1 MRTARQRTATS
12 RRARPRWRRSPR
24 AGGGSSLRSGS
35 PLSGANRT
43 SSRHRRRADSDPQAT
58 YARLKSRSAAVSCPI
73 EVCYPFGRKYGRDLG
88 SEAALVHCASRRC
101 SGVAARGARA
111 AVRIEDAS
119 HRHHR
124 SRSHVGDHF
133 RQALRDLGY
142 VEGRNIAIE
151 YRSAEAGPERLV
163 AAATELAQLQVDVI
177 VTFGSP
183 ATQAAKQA
191 TTTIPIV
198 MAGIGDPVRAGFVAS
213 LAHPGGNITGNTI
226 LGPEVAAK
234 RLQLFKL
241 AVPTM
246 SRVAFLW
253 SPDNPSQTT
262 YPDEWKA
269 AARALGVEML
279 FAAVRS
285 SDEFDTAFAAMMRE
299 RPDAFTMT
307 ADYLHQLHIGWII
320 DFLARNR
327 LPGAYHMRE
336 NVVAG
341 GLMSYGASLPDLIR
355 RAAGYLHKIL
365 QGTRP
370 GDLPVEQ
377 PTKFDLTVNLK
388 TAKALGLMIPEPF
401 LLLAD
406 EVIE

>member
-1 MRTARQRTATS
+1 M
-12 RRARPRWRRSPR
+12 
-24 AGGGSSLRSGS
+24 
-35 PLSGANRT
+35 
-43 SSRHRRRADSDPQAT
+43 RRRAFIT
-58 YARLKSRSAAVSCPI
+58 L
-73 EVCYPFGRKYGRDLG
+73 LG
-88 SEAALVHCASRRC
+88 SATMWPL
-101 SGVAARGARA
+101 AARAQQVA
-111 AVRIEDAS
+111 KIPRIGVIDPTAIW
-119 HRHHR
+119 
-124 SRSHVGDHF
+124 DPF
-133 RQALRDLGY
+133 RQGLLDLGY

-151 YRSAEAGPERLV
+151 YRSAEGRPERLV
-163 AAATELAQLQVDVI
+163 AAATELTRLPVDII

-183 ATQAAKQA
+183 ATEAAKQA

-226 LGPEVAAK
+226 LGPELAAK
-234 RLQLFKL
+234 RLQLLKL
-241 AVPTM
+241 AVPTV

-253 SPDNPSQTT
+253 NPDNPSHAA
-262 YPDEWKA
+262 YLDEWKA

-279 FAAVRS
+279 FVAVRS
-285 SDEFDTAFAAMMRE
+285 SDVFDSAFVAMMQE

-307 ADYLHQLHIGWII
+307 ADHQLHIGWII

-327 LPGAYHMRE
+327 LPGMYQVRE

-341 GLMSYGASLPDLIR
+341 GLMSYGASLPDLAR
-355 RAAGYLHKIL
+355 RAADYVHKIL

-370 GDLPVEQ
+370 ADLPVEQ
-377 PTKFDLTVNLK
+377 PTKFDLSVNLK
-388 TAKALGLMIPEPF
+388 TAKALGLTIPEPF

>member
-1 MRTARQRTATS
+1 MRRREFITLLGGAAAAWPLTARAQQS
-12 RRARPRWRRSPR
+12 VSKIPRIGIIDP
-24 AGGGSSLRSGS
+24 A
-35 PLSGANRT
+35 ANW
-43 SSRHRRRADSDPQAT
+43 DP
-58 YARLKSRSAAVSCPI
+58 
-73 EVCYPFGRKYGRDLG
+73 
-88 SEAALVHCASRRC
+88 
-101 SGVAARGARA
+101 
-111 AVRIEDAS
+111 
-119 HRHHR
+119 
-124 SRSHVGDHF
+124 F
-133 RQALRDLGY
+133 RQGLRDLGY
-142 VEGRNIAIE
+142 MEGRDVTIE
-151 YRSAEAGPERLV
+151 YRSAEERPEQLV
-163 AAATELAQLQVDVI
+163 AAAMELAQLPVDVI
-177 VTFGSP
+177 VTFGSA

-198 MAGIGDPVRAGFVAS
+198 MVGIGDPIRAGFVAS
-213 LAHPGGNITGNTI
+213 LAHPGENITGNTI
-226 LGPEVAAK
+226 LGPEVAGK
-234 RLQLFKL
+234 RLQLFKM
-241 AVPTM
+241 AVPTI

-253 SPDNPSQTT
+253 NPDNPSQAT

-279 FAAVRS
+279 FVAVRR
-285 SDEFDTAFAAMMRE
+285 SDEFDSAFAAMMRE

-307 ADYLHQLHIGWII
+307 ADPLHQLHIGWII

-365 QGTRP
+365 QGARP